1 MAINVLRGLRNRVAG
16 PAAAPDGFSDE
27 IQPAMPVTDTPRG
40 PRVACPICG
49 RPLGLIQTRCPGCG
63 LRVLAGVPL
72 RHGAVLVVT
81 GCVVGLIVGASLAV
95 VLAVAGRPAS
105 TTSDVPAASVAPGEG
120 PGASGDPG
128 LVSGPVPSEAATAL
142 RLAVTIEDR
151 LAASAANLNRQV
163 KAKSFNAVTA
173 ATTIRSIAADA
184 AWGNDVVNRLGGW
197 PAASLLRAELVSF
210 YQQVRQT
217 ARDALGVSI
226 KDSAKYKQSARRMV
240 KLLASIAATRKQMA
254 ALAAANHIKIQ
265 ADPRAP

>member
-16 PAAAPDGFSDE
+16 PAASPDGYSDANG
-27 IQPAMPVTDTPRG
+27 PAMPAADTPRG
-40 PRVACPICG
+40 PQVACATCG
-49 RPLGLIQTRCPGCG
+49 RPLALTQTQCPGCG

-72 RHGAVLVVT
+72 RHGAILMVT
-81 GCVVGLIVGASLAV
+81 GTVVGLIVGASLAV
-95 VLAVAGRPAS
+95 VLALAGRPGS
-105 TTSDVPAASVAPGEG
+105 TAADLPAASVAPGELPAG
-120 PGASGDPG
+120 SGDPS

-151 LAASAANLNRQV
+151 LAASASSLNKQA

-173 ATTIRSIAADA
+173 ATTIRAIAADA
-184 AWGNDVVNRLGGW
+184 AWGSDVVDRLSGW
-197 PAASLLRAELVSF
+197 PAGAPLRAQLESF

-226 KDSAKYKQSARRMV
+226 KDAAKYKQSAKRMV
-240 KLLASIAATRKQMA
+240 KLLASIASTRKAME

-265 ADPRAP
+265 ADPKAP